1 MTETITDL
9 TQAELARLRVLVKT
23 HLKRAEDP
31 ACYADHSQG
40 YIDQLH
46 SILRKL
52 R

>member
-1 MTETITDL
+1 MTETIADL

-23 HLKRAEDP
+23 HLKRAE
-31 ACYADHSQG
+31 AAASYANPSQG